1 LQAACSNALNLF
13 RLLAILLKP
22 VLPALSAKAEA
33 FLNVAPFVWDDGG
46 TVLAAGHA
54 INAYRHL
61 LTRVDKKQVDALVEA
76 NRESLVRH
84 PASGAAETRRAPGE
98 GGCRCRRAGGCR
110 QRSPGRTS
118 ASTIS

>member
-1 LQAACSNALNLF
+1 VQQRAEPLPPVRHSAQAGVAGA
-13 RLLAILLKP
+13 R
-22 VLPALSAKAEA
+22 AKAEA
-33 FLNVAPFVWDDGG
+33 FLNVAPLSGTTAG

-76 NRESLVRH
+76 NRESLAATPQPRRRKHAEQQEKAAAV
-84 PASGAAETRRAPGE
+84 AVAQAAVGAA
-98 GGCRCRRAGGCR
+98 
-110 QRSPGRTS
+110 PGRTS